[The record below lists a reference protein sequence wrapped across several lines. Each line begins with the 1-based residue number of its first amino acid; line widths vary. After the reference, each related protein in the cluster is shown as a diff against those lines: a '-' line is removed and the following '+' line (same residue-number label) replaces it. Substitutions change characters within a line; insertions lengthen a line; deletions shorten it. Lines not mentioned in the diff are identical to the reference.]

1 MTTATQT
8 PPAPPTPISRPSG
21 STPMR
26 LIKAELLKI
35 FTTNSWWIFGI
46 LVLASTSLALLIN
59 ILIANESLNQAQQMA
74 AEGMPNFGE
83 VPPGAPPD
91 YQGPSQQD
99 IESMQADWLARSDVH
114 RVLVNATADVFTSG
128 QFLVLLFM
136 VVIGALIVTNEFHH
150 QTATATF
157 LATPHRTAVILAK
170 LAAATILAAG
180 FGIVVMAIDV
190 GVGSAYFGLNGYD
203 VLLTDWPVVRSVLMN
218 LLAFVIWVI
227 LGVGFGVLIRNQ
239 LGATITGGALYLISF
254 PIAFTFFG
262 LVRTFLIKEDW
273 VWDWMVAVP
282 GVASNMMIRVEPMQF
297 DTGVYGP
304 PWWVAALVLAGYAVV
319 ASVVGTLITRKRDIS

>member
-1 MTTATQT
+1 MSTATQV
-8 PPAPPTPISRPSG
+8 RPSPQPG
-21 STPMR
+21 GRPAGVAPVR
-26 LIKAELLKI
+26 LVKAELLKI

-46 LVLASTSLALLIN
+46 LAVVSTGLALTIN
-59 ILIANESLNQAQQMA
+59 LLVANESLNQAKRMA

-91 YQGPSQQD
+91 FQGPPP
-99 IESMQADWLARSDVH
+99 EEVAAMQADWLARSDVN
-114 RVLVNATADVFTSG
+114 RVLLNMAADVFTSG

-136 VVIGALIVTNEFHH
+136 VVIGALVVTNEFHH

-157 LATPHRTAVILAK
+157 LTTPHRTAVILAK
-170 LAAATILAAG
+170 LGAATILGIG
-180 FGIVVMAIDV
+180 FWVLVTAIDI
-190 GVGSAYFGLNGYD
+190 GAGATFFGLSGYD
-203 VLLTDWPVVRSVLMN
+203 ILLTDWQVVRAILMN

-239 LGATITGGALYLISF
+239 LGATITGGALYLVSF

-273 VWDWMVAVP
+273 VWQWMVAVP

-297 DTGVYGP
+297 GPGVFGP
-304 PWWVAALVLAGYAVV
+304 PWWVAALVLVGYAVI